1 MDIYSDDLAP
11 ADIARIQQI
20 RILAGPGGGNG
31 SFAFLGAVFGLPLGV
46 VASIWLHIIPDAFG
60 PDGLG
65 GFENYVIVTGAGAV
79 LGGLIGFVADR
90 TGFSK
95 QRPKPITMI
104 EIGAIRK
111 DETDPLRLEYLSLL
125 SALVSGQSAKEAS
138 EAASIRAAVRD
149 ISLGIA
155 ALPGQPPGDLLLDA
169 GTLNREAARL
179 GVEAAGEQD
188 PVIAASLHRQAQ
200 ARRQRSE
207 AVGRSAA
214 LARRNDT
221 LRREM
226 LEHVRAL
233 KTLCGAAALEDGGG
247 NYDMTALVENIKQ
260 VASEAKSL
268 VEARQE
274 LAAALPQPELAT
286 VALTNAN

>member
-11 ADIARIQQI
+11 ADTAHFQQVRGVLART
-20 RILAGPGGGNG
+20 
-31 SFAFLGAVFGLPLGV
+31 VD
-46 VASIWLHIIPDAFG
+46 ASIFVGTWLGIMPVAFVALWLHLSTGDIA
-60 PDGLG
+60 GLLM
-65 GFENYVIVTGAGAV
+65 VGAGAGYG
-79 LGGLIGFVADR
+79 LGFALRRSGR
-90 TGFSK
+90 KK
-95 QRPKPITMI
+95 QREKPMTTTEI
-104 EIGAIRK
+104 ETIRK
-111 DETDPLRLEYLSLL
+111 GERDPLRLEYLGLL
-125 SALVSGQSAKEAS
+125 STPVSGRSAKEAS

-149 ISLGIA
+149 ISLGLA
-155 ALPGQPPGDLLLDA
+155 ALPGQPPGDLLLNA
-169 GTLNREAARL
+169 GTLNKEAARL
-179 GVEAAGEQD
+179 GAEAAGECD
-188 PVIAASLHRQAQ
+188 LVVAASLHRQAE
-200 ARRQRSE
+200 ARRQRAE

-268 VEARQE
+268 GEARQE
-274 LAAALPQPELAT
+274 LAAALTPPEPTT
-286 VALTNAN
+286 VALTGAN

>member
-1 MDIYSDDLAP
+1 MDIYPDDLAP
-11 ADIARIQQI
+11 ADTARVQQV
-20 RILAGPGGGNG
+20 RGLLAGIHDGYGHSTFIG
-31 SFAFLGAVFGLPLGV
+31 ALLGIVPATFVTQWLTLAPDVTTGLLTMAAGT
-46 VASIWLHIIPDAFG
+46 G
-60 PDGLG
+60 YGLG
-65 GFENYVIVTGAGAV
+65 CVWHRRARRSYRG
-79 LGGLIGFVADR
+79 
-90 TGFSK
+90 
-95 QRPKPITMI
+95 KPMTTT
-104 EIGAIRK
+104 EIDLIRK
-111 DETDPLRLEYLSLL
+111 DETDPLRLEYLGLL
-125 SALVSGQSAKEAS
+125 SALVSGRATQETS

-155 ALPGQPPGDLLLDA
+155 ALPGQPPIDLLLDA
-169 GTLNREAARL
+169 GTLNTEAARL
-179 GVEAAGEQD
+179 SAEAAGERD
-188 PVIAASLHRQAQ
+188 PVVAASLQRQAD
-200 ARRQRSE
+200 ARRQRAE

-226 LEHVRAL
+226 TEHVRAL

-260 VASEAKSL
+260 VAGEAKSL

-274 LAAALPQPELAT
+274 LAAALPQPEPAT

>member
-1 MDIYSDDLAP
+1 MNIYSEDLAP
-11 ADIARIQQI
+11 ADAVRIQQG
-20 RILAGPGGGNG
+20 RIPTGFTNGNG
-31 SFAFLGAVFGLPLGV
+31 SFGFFGALFGIFTGM
-46 VASIWLHIIPDAFG
+46 VASLWLH
-60 PDGLG
+60 
-65 GFENYVIVTGAGAV
+65 VTSEPFSSFMISMGAGAV
-79 LGGLIGFVADR
+79 LGSLIGSFADR
-90 TGFSK
+90 TGLTK
-95 QRPKPITMI
+95 KRPRPLTGQ
-104 EIGAIRK
+104 EIDLLRNG
-111 DETDPLRLEYLSLL
+111 ETDPLRLEYLGLL
-125 SALVSGQSAKEAS
+125 SALVSGPSVREAS

-155 ALPGQPPGDLLLDA
+155 ALPGQPPGDLLLDG

-179 GVEAAGEQD
+179 SADASGERD
-188 PVIAASLHRQAQ
+188 PVVAASLHRQAQ
-200 ARRQRSE
+200 ARRQRAE

-226 LEHVRAL
+226 LEHVKAL
-233 KTLCGAAALEDGGG
+233 KTLWGAAALEDGGG

-274 LAAALPQPELAT
+274 LAAALPQPEPAT
-286 VALTNAN
+286 VALTSAN